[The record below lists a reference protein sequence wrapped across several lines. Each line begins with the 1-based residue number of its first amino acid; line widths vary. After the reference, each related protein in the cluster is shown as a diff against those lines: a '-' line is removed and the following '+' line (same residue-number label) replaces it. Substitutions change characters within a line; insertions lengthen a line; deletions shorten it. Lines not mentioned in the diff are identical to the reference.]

1 MKEYFT
7 HKGLFCGIV
16 PVYLN
21 FDDEDCPLIVERH
34 WAFIPLF
41 TIVELLFGICIL
53 VRCIVDDKYQP
64 MFPIRITGEL

>member
-1 MKEYFT
+1 MKEDFT

-21 FDDEDCPLIVERH
+21 MDDAECPLIVERH
-34 WAFIPLF
+34 WLFVPLF
-41 TIVELLFGICIL
+41 VAVEFIFGICIL
-53 VRCIVDDKYQP
+53 ARTMVDDDYEP